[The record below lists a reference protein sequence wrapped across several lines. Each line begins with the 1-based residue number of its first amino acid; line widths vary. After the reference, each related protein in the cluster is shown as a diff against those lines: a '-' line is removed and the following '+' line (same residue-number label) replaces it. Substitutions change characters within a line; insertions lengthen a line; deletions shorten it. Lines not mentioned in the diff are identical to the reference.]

1 MTPRIP
7 QQAKT
12 GFWVAIGVFA
22 AMLVWNY
29 VEKRIP

>member
-1 MTPRIP
+1 MATVP

-22 AMLVWNY
+22 AMVVFRLV
-29 VEKRIP
+29 EQRIG